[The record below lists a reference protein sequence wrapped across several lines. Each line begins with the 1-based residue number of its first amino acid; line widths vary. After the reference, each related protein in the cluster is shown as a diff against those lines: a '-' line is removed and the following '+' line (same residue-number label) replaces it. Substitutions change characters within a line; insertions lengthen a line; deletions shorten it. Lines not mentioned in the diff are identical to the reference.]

1 MKLLVMLVVGLFLTF
16 TGAIAQT
23 APKATPVS
31 APVIT
36 KDSPNGRPIDRNT
49 VDAFIKKIQD
59 CLGKDLENYQQ
70 SSYMRY
76 SFRALELKEWLNY
89 QFLEVDSGIDAEW
102 FKQLYEFVNFFSQ
115 TKREHDLSSMPE
127 NSKFRTDNKDKFE
140 IGVKRFNILIKKPT
154 RANQQRVN
162 YQKRE
167 KEKYLKEK
175 IAAAKNKAKG

>member
-23 APKATPVS
+23 APKAAVTP

-36 KDSPNGRPIDRNT
+36 KDSPTDRPIDRNA

-59 CLGKDLENYQQ
+59 CLGKDLKNYQE
-70 SSYMRY
+70 SSYRQY
-76 SFRALELKEWLNY
+76 AFRAIELKEWLNY
-89 QFLEVDSGIDAEW
+89 QFLEADSGIDAEW
-102 FKQLYEFVNFFSQ
+102 FKQLHEFVNFFSQ

-127 NSKFRTDNKDKFE
+127 DSKFRTDNKDKFE
-140 IGVKRFNILIKKPT
+140 IGVKRFNVLIKNPT

-175 IAAAKNKAKG
+175 NTAAKNKAKR